1 MAAKEATP
9 MTTKTRIC
17 TAVAMAVVFFATL
30 NANAQSQQ
38 ALGISL
44 LGSSI
49 ETQSDSLTLISE
61 VFLEAFPSFVV
72 PCPKT
77 ATKGCTLRIDVSA
90 VYQDSLASGAENIMV
105 TVSGANLPPV
115 DPSPTIP
122 IDGIASESQSFDA
135 RSFRWM
141 QRNVSAGATVTV
153 TIGAEGGGSLSYRTA
168 TVDLFKN

>member
-1 MAAKEATP
+1 MTP
-9 MTTKTRIC
+9 KTRIC
-17 TAVAMAVVFFATL
+17 AAVAMAVVFFATL

-38 ALGISL
+38 AHGITL

-61 VFLEAFPSFVV
+61 VFLEAFPSFDV

-90 VYQDSLASGAENIMV
+90 VFQDTLASGAENVMV
-105 TVSGANLPPV
+105 TVTGANLPPV
-115 DPSPTIP
+115 DPSPVIP
-122 IDGIASESQSFDA
+122 IDGVAPESQSFDA

-141 QRNVSAGATVTV
+141 QRSVPAGATVTV
-153 TIGAEGGGSLSYRTA
+153 TVGAEGGGSLYYRTA